1 MLSCFGY
8 LVNAELCISCRIL
21 IHSSFE
27 LGIQYLF
34 LKRSLSFMLREH
46 FNMKT
51 LTSVFAGKVYCSSCT
66 VMISLAKASSC
77 FLASFHYF
85 SMGSF
90 VDGSNSMISLLSPWD
105 SGPVVLLL

>member
-77 FLASFHYF
+77 FLASFHCF
-85 SMGSF
+85 FMSSF
-90 VDGSNSMISLLSPWD
+90 VDEFNLMILLFFFWNSGS
-105 SGPVVLLL
+105 